1 MTTSETFAK
10 LLDVGV
16 IPIVRGLCAE
26 DVALV
31 VEALT
36 KGHVA
41 ALEISLSAPGSLGVL
56 EKTSHRF
63 GGSLL
68 LGAGTVLDAAMVRT
82 ALAAGAAY
90 IVSPNTN
97 EGVIDACKSAS
108 VPVFPGAL
116 TPTEIARA
124 AGAGADAIK
133 VFPCNAV
140 GGPAYIRSLKAPLP
154 DAVLFPCGGVSE
166 VNAADYL
173 DAGASGLFVGSSVV
187 NGKNFSPAALAAI
200 AGKARRLSS
209 IVKATRAK
217 SS

>member
-1 MTTSETFAK
+1 MTKSETFAK
-10 LLDVGV
+10 LLDVGI
-16 IPIVRGLCAE
+16 IPIVRGLGAE

-31 VEALT
+31 VEALK

-41 ALEISLSAPGSLGVL
+41 AVEISLSAPGSLEVL
-56 EKTSHRF
+56 ESTARRF
-63 GGSLL
+63 GSSLL
-68 LGAGTVLDAAMVRT
+68 LGAGTVLDAAMVRA

-97 EGVIDACKSAS
+97 EGVIDACKSTS

-124 AGAGADAIK
+124 WNAGADAIK

-140 GGPAYIRSLKAPLP
+140 GGPGYIRSLKAPLP
-154 DAVLFPCGGVSE
+154 DAVLFPCGGVSAA
-166 VNAADYL
+166 NAADYL

-187 NGKNFSPAALAAI
+187 NGTDLSPAALAAI

-209 IVKATRAK
+209 IVKATRAP
-217 SS
+217 SA